1 MSNLFSKLLG
11 FGKSGLWHQKVN
23 EVVGIDFGTSS
34 VKAVQLKKD
43 KGRILLETYGEIALG
58 PYNNLAVSQVSN
70 LGSEKMSQLLAD
82 LFNEANITTRVGSL
96 AIPLRSSLV
105 NMMSLPDLA
114 ADKLEKIIPI
124 EARKYIPVPI
134 SEVELDWWIIPK
146 KIFNQAGEEHR
157 RTVEVLVVAI
167 HKDTIKQYEEIVKLA
182 EFQPAFF
189 EIETFSAIR
198 AVFAGEMQAV
208 VMLDIG
214 AATSKLSII
223 DYGVVRQSHTIG
235 KGSQDITL
243 AISRSLGVDFA
254 KAEEIKRRVG
264 LVESVG
270 LPSTA
275 TGEDA
280 QIRNTVSTIVEY
292 IFSEANKVISAY
304 QNRERRVVTKVVII
318 GGGGL
323 LKGLLDLAKTNFEA
337 TVVLGEAF
345 AKVEY
350 PAFLDKVLKETGP
363 GFAVATGLA
372 LRHLEELG

>member
-1 MSNLFSKLLG
+1 MLNPFSKLLHL
-11 FGKSGLWHQKVN
+11 GKAGLWQRGSS
-23 EVVGIDFGTSS
+23 EVVGLDFGTSS

-58 PYNNLAVSQVSN
+58 PYNNLAVSQVAN
-70 LGSEKMSQLLAD
+70 LGSEKMAD
-82 LFNEANITTRVGSL
+82 LLKDLFTEANISTREGSF

-105 NMMSLPDLA
+105 TMMSLPNLGD
-114 ADKLEKIIPI
+114 DKLEKVVPI

-134 SEVELDWWIIPK
+134 SEVELDWWVIPK
-146 KIFNQAGEEHR
+146 KIFGQTSESGRN
-157 RTVEVLVVAI
+157 TVEVLVVAI
-167 HKDTIKQYEEIVKLA
+167 HKDTVKQYQEIARLA
-182 EFQPAFF
+182 EVNPAFF

-208 VMLDIG
+208 VMIDIG
-214 AATSKLSII
+214 AATSKMAII

-235 KGSQDITL
+235 KGAQDITL

-264 LVESVG
+264 LVES
-270 LPSTA
+270 LDA
-275 TGEDA
+275 DA
-280 QIRNTVSTIVEY
+280 QIRNTVSTTVEY
-292 IFSEANKVISAY
+292 IFSEANKVIHAY
-304 QNRERRVVTKVVII
+304 QNRERRVINRVVLI
-318 GGGGL
+318 GGGVL
-323 LKGLLDLAKTNFEA
+323 LKGLLDLAKESFQA
-337 TVVLGEAF
+337 TVTLGEAF

>member
-1 MSNLFSKLLG
+1 MPNSFSKLFG
-11 FGKSGLWHQKVN
+11 FGKGGLWQRSVN

-58 PYNNLAVSQVSN
+58 PYNGLAVSQVAN
-70 LGSEKMSQLLAD
+70 LGTEKTVKLLQD
-82 LFNEANITTRVGSL
+82 LFTEANITTRVGAL

-105 NMMSLPDLA
+105 TTMSLPDLGEGKL
-114 ADKLEKIIPI
+114 DKIVPI

-146 KIFNQAGEEHR
+146 KVFAHAGEEHR
-157 RTVEVLVVAI
+157 NTVEVLVVAI
-167 HKDTIKQYEEIVKLA
+167 HKDTIKQYEEITKQA
-182 EFQPAFF
+182 EFKPAFF
-189 EIETFSAIR
+189 EIETFSALR
-198 AVFAGEMQAV
+198 AIFAGEMQAV

-214 AATSKLSII
+214 ATTSKLAII

-243 AISRSLGVDFA
+243 AISRSLGVDFD

-264 LVESVG
+264 LIESM
-270 LPSTA
+270 
-275 TGEDA
+275 GEDA
-280 QIRNTVSTIVEY
+280 QIRNTVSTIMEY
-292 IFSEANKVISAY
+292 IFAEANKVIAAY

-323 LKGLLDLAKTNFEA
+323 LKGLLDLAATNFECS
-337 TVVLGEAF
+337 VVLGEAF